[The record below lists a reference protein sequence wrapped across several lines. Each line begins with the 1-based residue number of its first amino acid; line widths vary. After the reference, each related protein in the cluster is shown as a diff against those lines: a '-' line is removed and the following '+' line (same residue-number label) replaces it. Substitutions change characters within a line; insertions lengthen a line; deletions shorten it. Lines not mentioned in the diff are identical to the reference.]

1 MVLHKLGNYLP
12 LRGVASVA
20 ADLGVPGGDFIL
32 EALTPMPSQPSAQS
46 SASIYAPTQTS
57 EPRQGT
63 SAAAINP
70 RFSAWARS
78 DTVED
83 QEPTPPPPPSYRE
96 EVSSIMG
103 TMFGEKQC
111 LMKLACLSGKHLS
124 AVKGASALTMVLS
137 TVAGVMPESMQDPY
151 HALKNSIMYTDDCQ
165 QYQCGDEGNNE
176 L

>member
-1 MVLHKLGNYLP
+1 MHKLGNYLP

-20 ADLGVPGGDFIL
+20 SDLGVPGGDFIL
-32 EALTPMPSQPSAQS
+32 EALTPMPSQPSAQPTG
-46 SASIYAPTQTS
+46 SIFAPTQTT
-57 EPRQGT
+57 EPRQGN
-63 SAAAINP
+63 SGPSINP
-70 RFSAWARS
+70 RFAAWDRA

-83 QEPTPPPPPSYRE
+83 QEATVPPPSYRE

-111 LMKLACLSGKHLS
+111 LMKLACLSGKRLS

-151 HALKNSIMYTDDCQ
+151 QALRNSIMYTDDCQ
-165 QYQCGDEGNNE
+165 QYQCGDVGNTE